1 MTRWWVSG
9 VFFFPHILQS
19 RSCRNR
25 QPRNADR
32 HKQNEKTK
40 NPAFSKQDKQ
50 GRQPREIHLD
60 NNCFTQG
67 AHHRKNKGFILICTS
82 KGRVENRARTRWPPS
97 TLWDGVREGGRR
109 WGPSPAPRDNGA
121 ILPWRV
127 EGHGSSKEA
136 LLPLSAKGVWVEVSW
151 EARLPPLPRSNEEL
165 FAHVLDT
172 EWGTWLLGS
181 PGSDCTMIPLLPDAP
196 SPSVPLFCS

>member
-1 MTRWWVSG
+1 MYRNRQNSWGTWTQRMTRRWVSG

-32 HKQNEKTK
+32 HKQKEKTK

-60 NNCFTQG
+60 NSCFTQG

-82 KGRVENRARTRWPPS
+82 KGRVENRAPTRWPPS
-97 TLWDGVREGGRR
+97 TLWDGVSEGGRR
-109 WGPSPAPRDNGA
+109 WGPSPAPGDNGA

-127 EGHGSSKEA
+127 EGRGSSKHA

-151 EARLPPLPRSNEEL
+151 KPDFHLRPGVMRNS
-165 FAHVLDT
+165 
-172 EWGTWLLGS
+172 LLMCWTLSGE
-181 PGSDCTMIPLLPDAP
+181 PD
-196 SPSVPLFCS
+196 F